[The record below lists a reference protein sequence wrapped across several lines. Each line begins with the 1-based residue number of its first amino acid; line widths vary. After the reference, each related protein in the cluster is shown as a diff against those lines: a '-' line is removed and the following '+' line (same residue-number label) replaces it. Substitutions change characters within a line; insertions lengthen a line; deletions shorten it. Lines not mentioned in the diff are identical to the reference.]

1 MTEKPLKEMGEA
13 FQDHEMIVVLEAA
26 LMMLETEDGREQ
38 VKDRM
43 DLDGFV
49 EDAARK
55 LIRFMKTNTVKG

>member
-1 MTEKPLKEMGEA
+1 MTQEPLKALGET

-26 LMMLETEDGREQ
+26 LMMLETEQGKEL

-49 EDAARK
+49 EDAAQK
-55 LIRFMKTNTVKG
+55 LVKFMQNETTF